1 MVNTPQLSSFHVF
14 VSILQA
20 TTCHSNKKWTIPSET
35 AKKTGFGPGT
45 MMNKGFPVIWTEFGR
60 MLLLLHVATCCY
72 MLLPFQPVRPARSTC
87 WRCLCTS
94 TCAWWQHGDF
104 KWSDSN
110 VVVQRWDRTFRHTH
124 KRAHTNCICTH
135 ATNRTSTCRKTCR
148 STYISTQHLKTIH
161 LNLVQTNPSP
171 ELSYYH
177 NVYMRVLGA
186 TGTWLGCSLPCITT

>member
-1 MVNTPQLSSFHVF
+1 MSSCQFSKPQHATATRNGPFHLKPQKKLGLGLEQWWTKGFLSSEQ
-14 VSILQA
+14 SLGS
-20 TTCHSNKKWTIPSET
+20 CC
-35 AKKTGFGPGT
+35 
-45 MMNKGFPVIWTEFGR
+45 
-60 MLLLLHVATCCY
+60 CCY
-72 MLLPFQPVRPARSTC
+72 MLLHAATC
-87 WRCLCTS
+87 CYPSNLYAPRAAHAGGACALQLVPGDSMVTSSDQIRMSLCND
-94 TCAWWQHGDF
+94 G
-104 KWSDSN
+104 
-110 VVVQRWDRTFRHTH
+110 TFRHTH